1 MELAT
6 NTTDGDAESDRSKLG
21 LELVP
26 SEDGRGVQVASVLPD
41 SPAAQRGMR
50 PGDVILE
57 VGGIQVDDP
66 AAVEEAVKKA
76 AGEGQKGVLMLV
88 RSGERQRFVAM
99 PTASS

>member
-1 MELAT
+1 MP
-6 NTTDGDAESDRSKLG
+6 N
-21 LELVP
+21 
-26 SEDGRGVQVASVLPD
+26 
-41 SPAAQRGMR
+41 SPAAERGLR

-66 AAVEEAVKKA
+66 QAVEAAMEKA
-76 AGEGQKGVLMLV
+76 AGKGQKGVLMLV